1 MKVLIVE
8 DEAIIAEHL
17 RMIAI
22 DAGFIPLGPAS
33 TMEQAMAYGPKAE
46 IALIDVGLVDG
57 TSGLQ
62 LARRLIDR
70 HYTTVI
76 FVTGSPQILKDG
88 FAGAFDAII
97 KPFVDS
103 EVAEILQ
110 RARDLRLTGR
120 HASGD

>member
-8 DEAIIAEHL
+8 DEGIIAEHL

-22 DAGFIPLGPAS
+22 DTGFTPLGPAS

-57 TSGLQ
+57 SSGLQ

-76 FVTGSPQILKDG
+76 FVTGAPQILKDG
-88 FAGAFDAII
+88 FAGALGVIA
-97 KPFVDS
+97 KPFLDA
-103 EVAEILQ
+103 EVTEILE
-110 RARDLRLTGR
+110 RARHMRLARGQ
-120 HASGD
+120 AIVD